1 MLNPTFRELVVPEV
15 PAVKKFILRRQ
26 SRRQFRP
33 WTLKALLAKFPQI
46 ESLVWEPS
54 RFHWGNYHP
63 LPHALVSFF
72 GTGLPPKLKDLLIF
86 EDFNV
91 AFAYGA
97 DRLSPPPT
105 PPPPPDHIRLMAD
118 PGVAAALARR
128 SFGLTRLYVS
138 YMIDTRDF
146 LKAYQKGCEWQH
158 LESISLTSAL
168 LAPYSSNDKISEL
181 LCTASEVALS
191 MPKLQSFAL

>member
-1 MLNPTFRELVVPEV
+1 MLNTTFRQLVVPEV

-33 WTLKALLAKFPQI
+33 WTLKALLATLPQL
-46 ESLVWEPS
+46 ESFVWEPS
-54 RFHWGNYHP
+54 RLHWGNYHP
-63 LPHALVSFF
+63 IPHEFVSSF
-72 GTGLPPKLKDLLIF
+72 DC
-86 EDFNV
+86 NV

-97 DRLSPPPT
+97 GRPY
-105 PPPPPDHIRLMAD
+105 PPDHICLMAD
-118 PGVAAALARR
+118 PGVAAALARG
-128 SFGLTRLYVS
+128 SFGLTRLHVPYT
-138 YMIDTRDF
+138 IDAWDF
-146 LKAYQKGCEWQH
+146 FKAYQKGCAWHH

-181 LCTASEVALS
+181 LCTSSEVALS

>member
-1 MLNPTFRELVVPEV
+1 MLNTTVRQLVVPEV

-33 WTLKALLAKFPQI
+33 WTLKALLAKFPQLR
-46 ESLVWEPS
+46 SFVWESS
-54 RFHWGNYHP
+54 RLHWGNCHP
-63 LPHALVSFF
+63 LPHEFVSSF

-86 EDFNV
+86 EDCNV

-97 DRLSPPPT
+97 GRPY
-105 PPPPPDHIRLMAD
+105 PPDHICLMAD
-118 PGVAAALARR
+118 PGVAAALARG
-128 SFGLTRLYVS
+128 SFGLTRLHVP
-138 YMIDTRDF
+138 YMIDAWDF
-146 LKAYQKGCEWQH
+146 FKAYQKGCAWQH

-181 LCTASEVALS
+181 LCTASEVALG